1 MNISSLSVIID
12 SNAESRCS
20 ALVRDQL
27 ITSGGGKITWDE
39 KSHYLSIASATQP
52 LFGRWDAEIFSLA
65 GKTAGKLDYLGQ
77 KIYRLIELKNMVA
90 RQVTTE

>member
-1 MNISSLSVIID
+1 LNIPSLSVIID

-20 ALVRDQL
+20 ALGTSQL

-65 GKTAGKLDYLGQ
+65 
-77 KIYRLIELKNMVA
+77 
-90 RQVTTE
+90 